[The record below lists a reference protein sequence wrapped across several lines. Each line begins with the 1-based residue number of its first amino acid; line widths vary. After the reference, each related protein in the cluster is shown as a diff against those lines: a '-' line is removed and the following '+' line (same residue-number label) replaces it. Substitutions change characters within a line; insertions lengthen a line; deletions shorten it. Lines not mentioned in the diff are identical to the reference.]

1 MSSQPAQV
9 VLSPFWALALWISL
23 FVLCI
28 ALWIFY
34 CFLHLKRRGSVLLMV
49 AVNNKDLTS
58 FGTLFGGLLGLLFQ
72 FLYASFNREVAL
84 IAKLTPGFGIAD
96 GHTRANES
104 HH

>member
-1 MSSQPAQV
+1 LGTGTLDQFVCAVHCP
-9 VLSPFWALALWISL
+9 LDFLL
-23 FVLCI
+23 FPT
-28 ALWIFY
+28 
-34 CFLHLKRRGSVLLMV
+34 KRRGSVLLMV